1 MMWTIYELAL
11 NIYQGFLF
19 TWFITVI
26 LTPPGKKAN
35 VFLYV
40 ICSML
45 TAAALSSYL
54 ILPMPEWDIWIFV
67 FIVLYTLIFLKGRIS
82 QKIFWILVLIAVTR
96 TVTALYYQVTFYIL
110 GLEMH
115 ALLQQT
121 VYRIL
126 FTVSA
131 NLLLAIVLFI
141 LVKIFRKSA
150 QQMNPS
156 YLLLITVLMCVF
168 LSEVFFKLGNENGIP
183 HFWVLIGCLISLTIA
198 VMSIVIQ
205 KIIMDFVRREQE
217 YRYREELLKESG
229 AQTEE
234 LKEMYTSMQR
244 LRHDMNAYVRD
255 IRKMIDTGELSDK
268 PEFFEKLEK
277 QLMPQYSTGNVALDS
292 VLSVKVSKI
301 RQSNIEFRGTNLHY
315 AGGMNV
321 TDAALCSLISNM
333 LDNACEALNDRADR
347 PGERFIY
354 LQFAY
359 NPAGLMIICENPLL
373 GVPPKQRKRSFLSS
387 KTEPYHGLGISI
399 MKTITE
405 DAGGQFDI
413 VLSDDLFR
421 ILAVIPLKEPDQ
433 EEKDSGGIEGGK

>member
-1 MMWTIYELAL
+1 MT
-11 NIYQGFLF
+11 
-19 TWFITVI
+19 
-26 LTPPGKKAN
+26 
-35 VFLYV
+35 
-40 ICSML
+40 CSLL

-54 ILPMPEWDIWIFV
+54 IFPMPEWDIWIFV
-67 FIVLYTLIFLKGRIS
+67 FIVLYALIFLKGRIIL
-82 QKIFWILVLIAVTR
+82 KVFWILVLIAVTR
-96 TVTALYYQVTFYIL
+96 TAIALHYQVTFYVL
-110 GLEMH
+110 GLEME

-131 NLLLAIVLFI
+131 NLLLGFVLIVI
-141 LVKIFRKSA
+141 VMIFRKNA

-168 LSEVFFKLGNENGIP
+168 LSEIFFKLGNENGIP
-183 HFWVLIGCLISLTIA
+183 HYWVLIGCLISLTIA

-229 AQTEE
+229 VQTEE

-255 IRKMIDTGELSDK
+255 IRKMIDAGDLSNK
-268 PEFFEKLEK
+268 PEFFEKLEA

-301 RQSNIEFRGTNLHY
+301 RQGNIEFRGTNLHY
-315 AGGMNV
+315 AGGMNI

-333 LDNACEALNDRADR
+333 LDNAFEALNSRSDR
-347 PGERFIY
+347 PGDRFIF

-359 NPAGLMIICENPLL
+359 TPAGLMIICENPLL
-373 GVPPKQRKRSFLSS
+373 GVPPKQQKLSFLSG
-387 KTEPYHGLGISI
+387 KAEPYHGLGISI
-399 MKTITE
+399 MKKITE

-421 ILAVIPLKEPDQ
+421 ILVVIPLKETDR
-433 EEKDSGGIEGGK
+433 DISFVNRTGINK